1 MDSYEGSGP
10 DSVNSSISGGNFYGP
25 VIMGRDTRVP
35 EHGLMAA
42 PVPRML
48 PFGPDGFVD
57 REAPR
62 ARLDELLAGRAA
74 QSAPLLVLLHGT
86 LGVGKT
92 GLALYWGQERREEFP
107 GGVFYADLSPQG
119 LGRPVEADAVL
130 ESFLGQ
136 LRIPVAEMP
145 SSEAALAARFRSLT
159 AGQPALVVLDGVPS
173 AAAVRHLLPGHPA
186 SMVVMTSQFRLG
198 AFAEGRLPVRLPVP
212 ALDEE
217 ACAELFRAVAGEDV
231 GEDPASSAA
240 LRTVLRASAGLPYV
254 VRIAAAHAADPVS
267 GGVEEL
273 AARIEREN
281 ILEVLDM
288 PGYQDPDQDGG
299 GGQVPA
305 PQQGQA
311 TARALFDLAHER
323 LDPRLRAGFRLLG
336 LHPTPEFPAA
346 FLEALAPGTLRGL
359 HGAGLL
365 EPAEP
370 GRFRMNGVLHGY
382 AQTLAAADPAAR
394 GEGMERVID
403 WYLRRAA
410 AAERKISPR
419 WRAGELFPDPD
430 PDRGSGP
437 DGAPGPFATRAEA
450 IGALEADRHALAAL
464 AELRETGPARL
475 CLLAQAVHAM
485 FLDRGHHT
493 LWIRIAR
500 LAQEAAADTGD
511 GLMLARM
518 HYEVAFA
525 LNDRGAAE
533 DLEEARLHYDAARES
548 ARRIGH
554 ERTESSALEG
564 LGRIAVAQGRPRAA
578 AELYAQAL
586 TALGSVEHPR
596 GRALLE
602 YHQGNAAAAAGEY
615 GRAARHLATALRAFE
630 ALKDEANVAKAR
642 LRSAAA
648 LLAAGRPEEAAGP
661 LDLALEAFVE
671 GTLNRADAVLVRGDL
686 RAALGDPEAARADW
700 QTALA
705 AYESLRSIRAE
716 EPRIRL
722 ARIPD
727 QGEPRH

>member
-1 MDSYEGSGP
+1 MDSYAGSGP
-10 DSVNSSISGGNFYGP
+10 DSVNNSISGGNFYGP
-25 VIMGRDTRVP
+25 VIMGRDTHMP

-57 REAPR
+57 REVPR
-62 ARLDELLAGRAA
+62 ARLDELLAGSAG
-74 QSAPLLVLLHGT
+74 QSAPQLVLLHGT

-92 GLALYWGQERREEFP
+92 GLALHWGQERREAFP
-107 GGVFYADLSPQG
+107 GGVFYADLTPQG
-119 LGRPVEADAVL
+119 LGHPVEADAVL

-145 SSEAALAARFRSLT
+145 ASEAELAARFRSLT

-217 ACAELFRAVAGEDV
+217 ACAALFRAVVGEDV
-231 GEDPASSAA
+231 ASSDA

-281 ILEVLDM
+281 ILEVLEV
-288 PGYQDPDQDGG
+288 PGDEGGDPDGALD
-299 GGQVPA
+299 PLD
-305 PQQGQA
+305 GQA
-311 TARALFDLAHER
+311 TARRVFDLAHER

-394 GEGMERVID
+394 GAGLERVID

-430 PDRGSGP
+430 PDRGTGP

-450 IGALEADRHALAAL
+450 IGALEADRHTLAAL

-500 LAQEAAADTGD
+500 LAQEAATDTGD

-518 HYEVAFA
+518 HYELAFA
-525 LNDRGAAE
+525 LGDRGAAE
-533 DLEEARLHYDAARES
+533 DVEEARLHYDAARES

-564 LGRIAVAQGRPRAA
+564 LGRIAVAQGRPQDA

-602 YHQGNAAAAAGEY
+602 YHQGNAAAAGGQY
-615 GRAARHLATALRAFE
+615 DRAARHLATALRAFE
-630 ALKDEANVAKAR
+630 TLKDEANVAKTR

-648 LLAAGRPEEAAGP
+648 LLAAGRPREAAAP
-661 LDLALEAFVE
+661 LELALEAFAE

-686 RAALGDPEAARADW
+686 RAALGDPEAARSDW
-700 QTALA
+700 QAALA

-727 QGEPRH
+727 QGEPGH